1 MTVAP
6 GGQEFSLFLGFL
18 DVCTIINSVTELTD
32 VIPVVSIF
40 PLRRGLQNLF
50 LV

>member
-6 GGQEFSLFLGFL
+6 GGQESSLFLCFL
-18 DVCTIINSVTELTD
+18 DVCTIINSVTDLTH

-40 PLRRGLQNLF
+40 PSRSSLQNLF